1 MVKHGGG
8 SIRIAQK
15 MYKKM
20 LKEILL
26 KSTQD
31 LRLEQRFSFQS
42 SNDSKHNQD
51 NAGVASGQVWESGE
65 TWKQQCSQSNMKEF
79 CKEEWLEI
87 HKSRCPK
94 ACIIIP
100 KKI

>member
-1 MVKHGGG
+1 MKPRLDLLHLAISISNVMVKHGGG
-8 SIRIAQK
+8 SIRLAQK

-65 TWKQQCSQSNMKEF
+65 T
-79 CKEEWLEI
+79 
-87 HKSRCPK
+87 
-94 ACIIIP
+94 
-100 KKI
+100 